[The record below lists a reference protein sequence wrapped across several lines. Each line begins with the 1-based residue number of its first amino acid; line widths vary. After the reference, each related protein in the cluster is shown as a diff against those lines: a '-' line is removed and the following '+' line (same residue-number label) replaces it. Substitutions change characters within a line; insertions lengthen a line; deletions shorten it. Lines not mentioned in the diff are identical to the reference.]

1 MSSSKLE
8 WFIAQ
13 GSEFNWSSQPFARTT
28 KSMIDTDFHEWGFV
42 IYRCAYGDDEAWQR
56 YMKYFEEN
64 VLDGLEHHGGD
75 WVLPQYA
82 KWTVKEDREALDGA
96 SIDAVRSMFVQ
107 WRDEH
112 GVERKPHWA
121 RRLVPPMARD
131 PPMRLP
137 RFTYCLY
144 VDQKCLNTVNASAQ
158 SFPRPN
164 RSAPEPPPLVAA
176 LIDGDFDESQYVRGG
191 PRAAPDE
198 RGQFPAVDGR
208 TCGYVGWECV
218 DTNGLGCKYEA
229 LHDLRLDDPMD
240 YNRPPKISPLGY
252 EALTDNGVQRV

>member
-1 MSSSKLE
+1 ME
-8 WFIAQ
+8 HFC
-13 GSEFNWSSQPFARTT
+13 T
-28 KSMIDTDFHEWGFV
+28 K
-42 IYRCAYGDDEAWQR
+42 
-56 YMKYFEEN
+56 
-64 VLDGLEHHGGD
+64 
-75 WVLPQYA
+75 LPQYA
-82 KWTVKEDREALDGA
+82 KWTVKEDRETLDGT
-96 SIDAVRSMFVQ
+96 SIDTVRDMFVQ

-112 GVERKPHWA
+112 SVERKPHWT
-121 RRLVPPMARD
+121 RQLVPAMARD

-144 VDQKCLNTVNASAQ
+144 VDQKCLSTVNAFAE

-208 TCGYVGWECV
+208 TCDYVGWEYV

-252 EALTDNGVQRV
+252 EALTGDGIQRV

>member
-1 MSSSKLE
+1 MGHVCIK
-8 WFIAQ
+8 
-13 GSEFNWSSQPFARTT
+13 
-28 KSMIDTDFHEWGFV
+28 
-42 IYRCAYGDDEAWQR
+42 
-56 YMKYFEEN
+56 
-64 VLDGLEHHGGD
+64 
-75 WVLPQYA
+75 LPQYA

-96 SIDAVRSMFVQ
+96 SIDAVRDMFVQ

-112 GVERKPHWA
+112 SVERKPHWT
-121 RRLVPPMARD
+121 RKLVPPMAKD
-131 PPMRLP
+131 SSMRLP

-144 VDQKCLNTVNASAQ
+144 VDQKCLNTANAFAE

-208 TCGYVGWECV
+208 TCGYVGWEYV
-218 DTNGLGCKYEA
+218 DSNGLGCVYEA
-229 LHDLRLDDPMD
+229 LHDLRLDDPID
-240 YNRPPKISPLGY
+240 YKRPPKISPLGY
-252 EALTDNGVQRV
+252 EALTDNGLQRV